1 MTCNKICENCMF
13 FETYFENWSPMDMC
27 EHVIYRKPSIL
38 YNGTGETRGLDT
50 IENVRYNEKLCGIN
64 GRWYVERQKGFDELP
79 YDERKKIR
87 KQNE

>member
-1 MTCNKICENCMF
+1 MF

-79 YDERKKIR
+79 HDERQKIR